1 MKTSG
6 VTEEDDQPEEQRIL
20 LVEDDLGL
28 QKQMRWALSP
38 YVADVASS
46 RAEAVEKLSAF
57 AYRVVVLDLGLPP
70 DENGATEGL
79 KALDE
84 ILSVAPQTK
93 VIVASGNV
101 ERANAVRS
109 VSKGA
114 FDFIA
119 KPIDSD
125 VLKLVIDRAKRMFEL
140 EQENMQL
147 RKLSDSGADGLV
159 YGSPRMT
166 EIVQMLHRVGPMD
179 VSVLLIGET
188 GTGKEV
194 LAQTLHNLSARKPQ
208 AYVAI
213 NCASIPENLL
223 ESELFGHERGAFT
236 GAVKRTHGKFELANR
251 GTLFLDE
258 IGDMPMPLQ
267 AKLLRFLQER
277 RLERVGGRESISV
290 DVRLITATNQ
300 KLEKLIGEGR
310 FRQDLYYRIN
320 DVRIELP
327 ALRERESDT
336 ILLAQHFLNKFNKIF
351 SKHVM
356 GFSEDALDAICQH
369 SWPGNVRELENRVK
383 RAVIMAENKR
393 ITAKDLDLEKSAS
406 ERRDFDMRKQVEN
419 LERRLVVEAL
429 AYTDG
434 NISKAAKL
442 LGISRPH
449 LYSLMES
456 KQLPPTGACHEA

>member
-1 MKTSG
+1 MKNSPAATPG
-6 VTEEDDQPEEQRIL
+6 EEDQEEQRVL

-38 YVADVASS
+38 YAVDVAAS
-46 RAEAVEKLSAF
+46 RTEATEKLSGF

-70 DENGATEGL
+70 DENGAAEGL
-79 KALDE
+79 KALEE
-84 ILSVAPQTK
+84 ILSAAPQTK

-109 VSKGA
+109 VGKGA

-125 VLKLVIDRAKRMFEL
+125 VLKLVIDRAMRMFEL
-140 EQENMQL
+140 EQENLLL
-147 RKLSDSGADGLV
+147 RKLSEGGMDGLI
-159 YGSPRMT
+159 YGSSRMG

-194 LAQTLHNLSARKPQ
+194 LAQTLHNLSPRKLQPF
-208 AYVAI
+208 VAI

-236 GAVKRTHGKFELANR
+236 GAVKRTHGKFELANH

-258 IGDMPMPLQ
+258 IGDMPLPLQ

-277 RLERVGGRESISV
+277 RLERIGGRESISV

-300 KLEKLIGEGR
+300 KLEKLISEEK
-310 FRQDLYYRIN
+310 FREDLYYRIN
-320 DVRIELP
+320 DVRIVLP
-327 ALRERESDT
+327 ALRERETDT
-336 ILLAQHFLNKFNKIF
+336 ILLAQYFLNKFNKIF
-351 SKHVM
+351 SKNNV
-356 GFSEDALDAICQH
+356 GFTEDAVDAICH
-369 SWPGNVRELENRVK
+369 HTWPGNVRELENRVK

-393 ITAKDLDLEKSAS
+393 ITSKDLDLQNTVGD
-406 ERRDFDMRKQVEN
+406 RRDFNLRKQIEG

-434 NISKAAKL
+434 NVSKAAKL
-442 LGISRPH
+442 LGVSRPH
-449 LYSLMES
+449 LYSLMET
-456 KQLPPTGACHEA
+456 K